1 MDGRLSARFR
11 RIQMATALPAM
22 KGRFGSIEY
31 YLVTMR
37 AKELSEKLLIPR
49 QWNDMTLEERFQ
61 REIDYTRV
69 RRHIAPY
76 LTNDPDRFFG
86 AFIVDIFNP
95 EGVDF
100 EPLETVVKN
109 LPGLYKKAAETFG
122 FLTLQGNEVLV
133 PLDGQHRLAAIR
145 FAISGRDE
153 KQKSIEGFSP
163 NIDVANDFCTVIL
176 VKHDTKISRKI
187 FNKVNR
193 YAKATTKADNLI
205 TADDD
210 IVAVVTREEVADK
223 IIGERLVNY
232 QSNTLSKM
240 TPEFTTLS
248 ALYEA
253 TAMVLED
260 QHGKIDRTVLPSDA
274 DQKLYKE
281 EARHFWQT
289 ICDRIMTFQQA
300 IQHPQEEGDATRRE
314 IREAY
319 TLGKPIVQMSL
330 VEAIVRLG
338 MPQEDGSRLGLETIC
353 DRINSVDWS
362 VDNPVWQRVL
372 MNGNKVVT
380 GRQAARFAAR
390 FIAYLL
396 GERLHEKEVQALEE
410 VYAAQFSADEPR
422 RKLPQRLYQPG

>member
-1 MDGRLSARFR
+1 
-11 RIQMATALPAM
+11 MATALPAM

-193 YAKATTKADNLI
+193 YAKATTKAGNLI

-289 ICDRIMTFQQA
+289 ICDRILSSRQSS
-300 IQHPQEEGDATRRE
+300 TRRRKGTPRDVRFAKRTPSGNLSCRCPWWKRLSAWVCLRRTALGWVLRRSATVS
-314 IREAY
+314 IR
-319 TLGKPIVQMSL
+319 
-330 VEAIVRLG
+330 
-338 MPQEDGSRLGLETIC
+338 
-353 DRINSVDWS
+353 W
-362 VDNPVWQRVL
+362 
-372 MNGNKVVT
+372 T
-380 GRQAARFAAR
+380 GRLTIPFGNAC
-390 FIAYLL
+390 
-396 GERLHEKEVQALEE
+396 
-410 VYAAQFSADEPR
+410 S
-422 RKLPQRLYQPG
+422 